1 MGWRYEGD
9 LGAQR
14 LVVSSSALTV
24 ESVET
29 VCQTHRLNNPSTPV
43 LCLNIRDHSEC
54 LRAVARYLPRKHW
67 PRAWFHCSNSCKKA
81 TTANMG
87 GRDIAAAL
95 QDTLKFVALLERF
108 NGAIWTL
115 ENVAELHQFFKGKY
129 PTAYVFDMKKH
140 CKLAQDR
147 RRMIL
152 SNRLMFLPKET
163 EDLTVR
169 DVLGA
174 RKGWDPKTK
183 YWMRNA
189 WGYVRSVDSPRGS
202 YSITS
207 GYLQAGATSV
217 GKFGSPLISVLA

>member
-1 MGWRYEGD
+1 
-9 LGAQR
+9 
-14 LVVSSSALTV
+14 
-24 ESVET
+24 
-29 VCQTHRLNNPSTPV
+29 
-43 LCLNIRDHSEC
+43 
-54 LRAVARYLPRKHW
+54 
-67 PRAWFHCSNSCKKA
+67 
-81 TTANMG
+81 MG

-183 YWMRNA
+183 YWMSNA

-217 GKFGSPLISVLA
+217 GKFEFGPEHVLDSADRALLQGFDQPPLWPASVGETERRKMVAQCVPPPFAEQISIAAFGHQVSALERPCSEPRS